1 MSTGNEKLWGGRFC
15 AKTDEIVDDF
25 NSSIRFDKRLYKYD
39 ILGSIAHV
47 KMLAKQEIVGTG
59 DAAAIEAA
67 LAQILSD
74 IEAGKVE
81 FSVSAED
88 IHMNIETILI
98 ERIGE
103 VGKKLHTARSRNDQ
117 VALDLRMYLKDEII
131 NIQNL
136 LALLLNT
143 LLELAKNHTE
153 TLIAGCTHLQKAQP
167 VTLAHHLLAY
177 FEMFKRD
184 YERLGDVYKR
194 TNVMPL
200 GSCALAGTTYPLDR
214 EFVAKELGFASV
226 TLNSM
231 DAVSDRDFCVEL
243 ESAIALISVHLSRF
257 CEEIILWATPEFSYI
272 ELDDAFSTGS
282 SIMPQKK
289 NPDIA
294 ELIRGKSGRIFGNL
308 MAALTMLKGLPLAYN
323 KDMQEDKEAVFD
335 SVDNIKSCLEIFE
348 KMLATTKF
356 NTENMEK
363 GAKLGYTNATDVAD
377 YLVKKGVPFRETH
390 KISGEIVFYC
400 IQKGVTLDEITLEEY
415 NKFSPLFEKDI
426 YEAIDLKNC
435 VERRE
440 ITGSP
445 SSTAVKE
452 VIEINERF
460 LYAIKR

>member
-1 MSTGNEKLWGGRFC
+1 MNEKLWGGRFS
-15 AKTDEIVDDF
+15 ANTDEIVDDF
-25 NSSIRFDKRLYKYD
+25 NSSIRFDKRLYRYD
-39 ILGSIAHV
+39 ISGSIAHV
-47 KMLAKQEIVGTG
+47 KMLAKQGIVGKDEG
-59 DAAAIEAA
+59 LKIEQG
-67 LAQILSD
+67 LNEILHE
-74 IEAGKVE
+74 IETGKVE
-81 FSVSAED
+81 FSISAED

-98 ERIGE
+98 EQIGE
-103 VGKKLHTARSRNDQ
+103 IGKKLHTARSRNDQ
-117 VALDLRMYLKDEII
+117 VALDLRMYIKDEIY

-136 LALLLNT
+136 LET
-143 LLELAKNHTE
+143 LLKTLLKLAKEHTQ

-184 YERLGDVYKR
+184 YERLCDTYKR

-200 GSCALAGTTYPLDR
+200 GSCALAGTTYTLDR
-214 EFVAKELGFASV
+214 EFVAKELGFDSI
-226 TLNSM
+226 TMNSM

-308 MAALTMLKGLPLAYN
+308 IATLTMLKGLPLAYN

-335 SVDNIKSCLEIFE
+335 SIDNIKSCLEIFE

-356 NTENMEK
+356 CTQNMEK

-377 YLVKKGVPFRETH
+377 YLVKKGMSFRETH

-400 IQKGVTLDEITLEEY
+400 IRKGAALDEISIEEY
-415 NKFSPLFEKDI
+415 KKFSPLFEDDI

-435 VERRE
+435 VEKRIVTGAPGSSAIKE
-440 ITGSP
+440 AIT
-445 SSTAVKE
+445 
-452 VIEINERF
+452 INERF
-460 LYAIKR
+460 LNEIKR

>member
-1 MSTGNEKLWGGRFC
+1 MNEKLWGGRFC
-15 AKTDEIVDDF
+15 ANTDEIVDDF

-47 KMLAKQEIVGTG
+47 KMLAKQGIIRADEG
-59 DAAAIEAA
+59 
-67 LAQILSD
+67 AQIETALGEILAD
-74 IEAGKVE
+74 IEADKVQ

-117 VALDLRMYLKDEII
+117 VVLDLRMYLKDEIVC
-131 NIQNL
+131 IQSL
-136 LALLLNT
+136 LTTLLKT
-143 LLELAKNHTE
+143 LLELSKKHTE

-167 VTLAHHLLAY
+167 VTLSHHLLAY

-184 YERLGDVYKR
+184 YERLTDVYKR

-214 EFVAKELGFASV
+214 EFVAKELGFTGM

-257 CEEIILWATPEFSYI
+257 CEEIILWASCEFGYI

-308 MAALTMLKGLPLAYN
+308 LATLTMLKGLPLAYN

-335 SVDNIKSCLEIFE
+335 SVDNIKACLEIFE
-348 KMLATTKF
+348 KMLGTTKF
-356 NTENMEK
+356 LAENMEK

-390 KISGEIVFYC
+390 KIAGEIVFHC
-400 IQKGVTLDEITLEEY
+400 IKNGATLDEISLDEY
-415 NKFSPLFEKDI
+415 KKFSPLFEQDI

-435 VERRE
+435 VEKRTV
-440 ITGSP
+440 IGGP
-445 SSTAVKE
+445 ASSAVKE
-452 VIEINERF
+452 VIKINERF
-460 LYAIKR
+460 LNEIKG